1 MDEALST
8 APPIAPKPAPM
19 PTPARPSSFYRGGI
33 WKFALTA
40 SRVMPFTAAKLLANI
55 AVHSYRIAQ
64 PKRREIVYRNLLPV
78 FNNDHVA
85 TTHATTRLYTR
96 FAAKLVDLFRFEA
109 GVSMYPRFNLLH
121 NWEAFAQPFA
131 RGHGVLMITPHLG
144 NWEIGAELMIRK
156 NVKFYAVT
164 QPEPGG
170 DFTEIRAQARARRGI
185 ETIVVG
191 QDAFSVLEIIRRL
204 QEGAAIAMLIDR
216 PVGASGVEI
225 KLFGRPYHASIAAAE
240 LARASG
246 CALIGGC
253 IVEENGGYAA
263 RFMLEFEYDRRALG
277 NREGRRELTQRIM
290 SAFEP
295 TIQTYADQWYQFVP
309 VWPKT

>member
-8 APPIAPKPAPM
+8 APPIASAPAPKPAR
-19 PTPARPSSFYRGGI
+19 ASSFYRGGV
-33 WKFALTA
+33 WKFALAT
-40 SRVMPFTAAKLLANI
+40 SRFMPFAAAKLVANLT
-55 AVHSYRIAQ
+55 VHSYRFAQ
-64 PKRREIVYRNLLPV
+64 PNRREIVFRNLLPV
-78 FNNDHVA
+78 FNGDHNA
-85 TTHATTRLYTR
+85 AAGATTRLYSR
-96 FAAKLVDLFRFEA
+96 FATKLVDLLRFEA

-121 NWEAFAQPFA
+121 NWEAFAEPFA
-131 RGHGVLMITPHLG
+131 RGKGVLMVTPHLG

-156 NVKFYAVT
+156 QVKFYAVT
-164 QPEPGG
+164 QPEPGA
-170 DFTEIRAQARARRGI
+170 DFTAMRAQARARRGI

-225 KLFGRPYHASIAAAE
+225 NLFGRAYHASIAAAE

-246 CALIGGC
+246 CAIVGGC

-263 RFMLEFEYDRRALG
+263 RFMPEFEYDRRALG

-295 TIQTYADQWYQFVP
+295 MIRDYADQWYQFVP
-309 VWPKT
+309 VWPNV